1 MEIRLNNE
9 WVIYSA
15 ANDGGVV
22 LGKIP
27 EKAQDGELNTKLI
40 SKKYYYSTISGAIQ
54 GVMKHAAIGS
64 DAKTFMELEH
74 LIKQLIQDCQAAF
87 TKEQLAIALSDDVQ
101 ALIQERDALKAKLKA
116 KVA

>member
-15 ANDGGVV
+15 ANEGGVV

-74 LIKQLIQDCQAAF
+74 LIKQLVQDCQDAF
-87 TKEQLAIALSDDVQ
+87 TKEQLAIALSNDVQ

>member
-27 EKAQDGELNTKLI
+27 EKAQGGELNTKLI

-54 GVMKHAAIGS
+54 GAMKYASIGS

-74 LIKQLIQDCQAAF
+74 MIKQLVQDCQAAF
-87 TKEQLAIALSDDVQ
+87 TKERLAIALSDDVQ
-101 ALIQERDALKAKLKA
+101 ALIQERDALRAKLKA